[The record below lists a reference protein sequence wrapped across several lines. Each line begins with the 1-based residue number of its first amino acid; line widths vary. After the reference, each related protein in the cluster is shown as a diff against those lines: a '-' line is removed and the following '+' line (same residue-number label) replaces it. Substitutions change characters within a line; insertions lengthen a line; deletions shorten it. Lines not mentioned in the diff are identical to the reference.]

1 MKKILFLA
9 ATILCAAFAATSCS
23 KESKAEASLYY
34 IGECAKLSY
43 TDSTNAVFEK
53 LILESLDNLGY
64 TGSKS
69 VFQEKAEVGV
79 SNVGYAQYMCNVQAH
94 NTYAAKLNKLTLSEV
109 KNSIFSSH
117 TDSIIG
123 LGYSRA
129 DSIPLKTF
137 TAQFNLLAPTFAYA
151 QIDSF
156 SIGVK

>member
-1 MKKILFLA
+1 MKKFLFLA
-9 ATILCAAFAATSCS
+9 ATILCAAFATTSCN

-34 IGECAKLSY
+34 LGECDKIAY
-43 TDSTNAVFEK
+43 TDSTNAAFEK

-79 SNVGYAQYMCNVQAH
+79 SNIGYAQYMCNVQAH
-94 NTYAAKLNKLTLSEV
+94 DTYATKLKTLTLSQV

-123 LGYSRA
+123 LGYVRA
-129 DSIPLKTF
+129 DSIPLKNF
-137 TAQFNLLAPTFAYA
+137 TAHFNLVSPSLSFAP
-151 QIDSF
+151 IDSF